1 MLRFVVN
8 YRMCHANEWAAA
20 HGPTG
25 CTLWFIPYRDV
36 MTRGV
41 PLDRFSSRR
50 FSSKSVCHAVRSPC
64 TAAGYRVVFVEC
76 VHSV

>member
-1 MLRFVVN
+1 
-8 YRMCHANEWAAA
+8 
-20 HGPTG
+20 
-25 CTLWFIPYRDV
+25 

-76 VHSV
+76 LHSV